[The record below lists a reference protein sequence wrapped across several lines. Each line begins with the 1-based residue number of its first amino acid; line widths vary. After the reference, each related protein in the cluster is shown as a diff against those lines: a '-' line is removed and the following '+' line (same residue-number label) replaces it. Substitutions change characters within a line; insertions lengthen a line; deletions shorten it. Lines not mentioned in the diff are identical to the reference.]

1 MPKVPIVKR
10 QPPNPSPI
18 SRPATSSS
26 SKNANAK
33 SNRTATSATP
43 AVDGEDDA
51 DDLNLSAG
59 AGEGKM
65 IDKSLVLRLII
76 AKLEASKKC
85 DWFGLSVALQK
96 EGIRA
101 SPSAGIGGKGKGKGA
116 KGKAK
121 KGKAMKEDD
130 DEEYDDDGG
139 DVGKGGREGEGAGY
153 TGAELHD
160 LFHLVRPATTFVA
173 VLHVTIADR
182 VGRLASTEVWSGA
195 VGGRAA

>member
-76 AKLEASKKC
+76 AKLEASKNC
-85 DWFGLSVALQK
+85 DWFGLSVALQRK
-96 EGIRA
+96 ASEPVRA
-101 SPSAGIGGKGKGKGA
+101 PGLGGKGKGKGTVA
-116 KGKAK
+116 KGKGKKGKAK
-121 KGKAMKEDD
+121 KEE
-130 DEEYDDDGG
+130 DEEECDEDGG
-139 DVGKGGREGEGAGY
+139 DMGKGGKRGEGAGY

-160 LFHLVRPATTFVA
+160 LFHLVHQLLCLCAPA
-173 VLHVTIADR
+173 
-182 VGRLASTEVWSGA
+182 
-195 VGGRAA
+195 